1 MERLRDRNPAPNP
14 EPEPEP
20 ALCGGLY
27 GRLDLGTRRHLVRL
41 ASASCGGEG
50 AGRRIL
56 DGILAALEEEE
67 EEEEEGR
74 GDEGEGKGKGQVQG
88 GPSPRGVDEGP
99 DCPPPSSFP
108 FGGGPAA
115 SPKSG
120 GGEPPVAGDPG
131 APPASFEGVYRDD
144 VGAFLREVVPRTT
157 IYAQHFHRS
166 RPVLRDLA
174 MALDDWAAARE
185 GRGRGEAAGPERGR
199 GVGYG
204 DWDGDGDGESG
215 DDGSW
220 LADPGGVEDDDDVED
235 DLGECMSVGSD
246 DDNNNNNYY
255 YDGGGGGLG
264 EFMSVGS
271 GGSGGSGPGGGGR
284 DGSSSLNGGGISVP
298 RSVSPTVSRSISGS
312 PAGSPRRPLL
322 PPPNLEAR
330 WRGCALDVMGC
341 DQSLGEVG
349 DGRRLVFLDA
359 LGRELESHAVS
370 RMAER
375 ASRAA
380 TEEEEVEVEEEEEEE
395 EDGV

>member
-1 MERLRDRNPAPNP
+1 M
-14 EPEPEP
+14 
-20 ALCGGLY
+20 
-27 GRLDLGTRRHLVRL
+27 
-41 ASASCGGEG
+41 
-50 AGRRIL
+50 
-56 DGILAALEEEE
+56 
-67 EEEEEGR
+67 
-74 GDEGEGKGKGQVQG
+74 
-88 GPSPRGVDEGP
+88 
-99 DCPPPSSFP
+99 
-108 FGGGPAA
+108 
-115 SPKSG
+115 
-120 GGEPPVAGDPG
+120 
-131 APPASFEGVYRDD
+131 
-144 VGAFLREVVPRTT
+144 
-157 IYAQHFHRS
+157 
-166 RPVLRDLA
+166 
-174 MALDDWAAARE
+174 
-185 GRGRGEAAGPERGR
+185 
-199 GVGYG
+199 
-204 DWDGDGDGESG
+204 
-215 DDGSW
+215 
-220 LADPGGVEDDDDVED
+220 EDDDDVED

-246 DDNNNNNYY
+246 DDNNNNYY
-255 YDGGGGGLG
+255 YDDGGGGGLG
-264 EFMSVGS
+264 ECMSVGS

-298 RSVSPTVSRSISGS
+298 RSVSRTVSRSISGS